1 MKKKKKNHLSL
12 DQFGTAIGLSHWE
25 KELVRQKNKA
35 IEILKSARVKKKISQ
50 ALLAEKLGTHQPAIA
65 RMESGQVGD
74 ISFDFL
80 VRVALVLGVSLEIS
94 PLKRAA

>member
-12 DQFGTAIGLSHWE
+12 DEFGTAIGLSYWE

-35 IEILKSARVKKKISQ
+35 IDILKSARIKKKISQ

-80 VRVALVLGVSLEIS
+80 VRVALVLQVSLEIS
-94 PLKRAA
+94 PLKHAA